1 MQKIREA
8 ENNVEKAIK
17 EYGDMVFRVCF
28 VTLKNEAD
36 AQDAVQDTFIK
47 YMQKAPRFENSEHEK
62 AWLIRVATNRSRDM
76 LKKRIRYAQVDVE
89 SVKSLAPNEEAV
101 CVLEALVSLPEK
113 YSVVITLHY
122 IDGYKVNEIAEI
134 IGKTPS
140 AVKMRL
146 QKGRKLLEN
155 LYKGGL

>member
-1 MQKIREA
+1 MQKTREP
-8 ENNVEKAIK
+8 ENNVEKAVK

-28 VTLKNEAD
+28 VALKNEAD

-47 YMQKAPRFENSEHEK
+47 YMQKAPHFENSEHEK

-76 LKKRIRYAQVDVE
+76 LKKRSRYAQVDVE
-89 SVKSLAPNEEAV
+89 SVKSFAPNEEAV
-101 CVLEALVSLPEK
+101 SMLEALVSLPEK
-113 YSVVITLHY
+113 YSVVITLYY

-155 LYKGGL
+155 LCKGGL